1 MSYIDASEVVRKAV
15 VTTLKGLGYTVNGNA
30 FPRVEVMSVTGQ
42 FGLDKDNETEIVTVQ
57 LDVITQGTS
66 PAQAILM
73 RKNIVEKFC
82 LTGLD
87 GMVGLIS
94 VYCALDMDEDIHEID
109 DVNEIYRRILR
120 FEILTSKNI

>member
-15 VTTLKGLGYTVNGNA
+15 VTTLKWLGYTVNGNE
-30 FPRVEVMSVTGQ
+30 FPRVEVMSVTGS
-42 FGLDKDNETEIVTVQ
+42 FGIDKDNETEIVTVQ

-87 GMVGLIS
+87 GLVGLIS

-120 FEILTSKNI
+120 FNILTHKN

>member
-15 VTTLKGLGYTVNGNA
+15 VTTIKGLGYTVNGNA

-87 GMVGLIS
+87 GMVGLTA
-94 VYCALDMDEDIHEID
+94 VYCNLDMDEDIHEID

-120 FEILTSKNI
+120 FNILTHK

>member
-1 MSYIDASEVVRKAV
+1 MSYIDASDVVRKAV

-30 FPRVEVMSVTGQ
+30 FPRVEVMSVTGSL
-42 FGLDKDNETEIVTVQ
+42 GINKDEDMEIVTVQ
-57 LDVITQGTS
+57 LDVITADTT
-66 PAQAILM
+66 PAQAIQM
-73 RKNIVEKFC
+73 RTKIVEKFV
-82 LTGLD
+82 LIGLD

-120 FEILTSKNI
+120 FNILTHK

>member
-15 VTTLKGLGYTVNGNA
+15 VTTIKGLGYTVNGNA

-57 LDVITQGTS
+57 LDVITQETS
-66 PAQAILM
+66 PAHAILM

-82 LTGLD
+82 LIGLD

-120 FEILTSKNI
+120 FEILTHK

>member
-15 VTTLKGLGYTVNGNA
+15 VTTLKGLGYTVNGNE

-66 PAQAILM
+66 PAQAIQM
-73 RKNIVEKFC
+73 RTKIVEKFV
-82 LTGLD
+82 LIGLD
-87 GMVGLIS
+87 GMVGLTA
-94 VYCALDMDEDIHEID
+94 VYCNLDMDEDIHEID

-120 FEILTSKNI
+120 FEILTHKI

>member
-15 VTTLKGLGYTVNGNA
+15 VTTLKGLGYTVNGNL

-82 LTGLD
+82 LIGLD

-120 FEILTSKNI
+120 FEILTHKN